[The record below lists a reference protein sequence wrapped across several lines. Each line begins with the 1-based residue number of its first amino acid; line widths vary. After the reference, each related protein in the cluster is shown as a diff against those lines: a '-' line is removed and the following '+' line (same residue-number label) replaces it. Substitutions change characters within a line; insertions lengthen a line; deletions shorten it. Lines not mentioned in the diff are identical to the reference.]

1 MLFKRY
7 KSKGLAHYSYLIG
20 DKGEA
25 VVIDPRRDIGA
36 YLKDGEQAGFHI
48 GASLETHRNED
59 YLIGSCELE
68 AAIGTVP
75 YHADREMEYQYGHA
89 VQEGQTWQVGEFKI
103 EAIHSPGH
111 TPGMMNYLLYDPHGE
126 PWMVFSG
133 DTLFAGGVGRV
144 DLFGEERMD
153 DLAGQLYDS
162 IFEKLLPLGEGV
174 LLCPAHGAGS
184 VCGSAISE
192 RTWTTIGLEKRI
204 NPALQVGSREE
215 FIEKNASMLERPPYF
230 RKMEK
235 LNLAGPPVLGRLPM
249 LQPLQPDAFEEAAKK
264 GQVVD
269 TRGEIAYG
277 GAHLPGS
284 LSIWEAGLPA
294 YAGWYLDYDRPILIV
309 TEAEDTRPIVRML
322 IRIGFDRLAGALKE
336 GVLTWA
342 KAGKPLETIGTL
354 SAREL
359 CETIKEDTD
368 ALILDVRGEEEI
380 KDDGLEHGL
389 QIHATVL
396 SRHLDRIPKDRPI
409 ILVCPSGLRS
419 MFAASY
425 LKKEGW
431 RDLNVLIGGL
441 EGWESFN
448 CDAVL

>member
-1 MLFKRY
+1 
-7 KSKGLAHYSYLIG
+7 
-20 DKGEA
+20 
-25 VVIDPRRDIGA
+25 
-36 YLKDGEQAGFHI
+36 
-48 GASLETHRNED
+48 
-59 YLIGSCELE
+59 
-68 AAIGTVP
+68 
-75 YHADREMEYQYGHA
+75 
-89 VQEGQTWQVGEFKI
+89 
-103 EAIHSPGH
+103 
-111 TPGMMNYLLYDPHGE
+111 
-126 PWMVFSG
+126 MVFSG

-144 DLFGEERMD
+144 DLFGEDRMNE
-153 DLAGQLYDS
+153 LAGQLYDS
-162 IFEKLLPLGEGV
+162 IFEKLLPLGDGII
-174 LLCPAHGAGS
+174 LCPAHGAGS
-184 VCGSAISE
+184 VCGSTISE
-192 RTWTTIGLEKRI
+192 RSWTTIGLEKRI
-204 NPALQVGSREE
+204 NPALQVESREE
-215 FIEKNASMLERPPYF
+215 FIDKNAKMLERPPYF

-249 LQPLQPDAFEEAAKK
+249 LQPLQPDAFEQAAKK
-264 GQVVD
+264 AQVVD

-277 GAHLPGS
+277 SAHLPGS

-342 KAGKPLETIGTL
+342 KSGKPLETIGTL

-359 CETIKEDTD
+359 CERMKGDTD
-368 ALILDVRGEEEI
+368 AFILDVRGAEEI

-389 QIHATVL
+389 RIHATVL
-396 SRHLDRIPKDRPI
+396 SRHLDRIPQDRPI
-409 ILVCPSGLRS
+409 IVVCPSGLRS

-425 LKKEGW
+425 LRKEGW
-431 RDLNVLIGGL
+431 GDLNVLIGGL